1 MYSFAVKFSRLVL
14 CFFLSFSLLVVPARS
29 SDVPTSADTVSLFY
43 DPDFPLPAGQTLA
56 AYYTSKRYL
65 YVYREIVPI
74 EGGGNTF
81 FNVLGSNAGDYPEF
95 FGGIQTFKDGRP
107 NAAIF
112 SAWDKRAYCT
122 DCAPGSTETSK
133 QVSIVAKGLR
143 TETRPFGYQ
152 GTGITSLINNF
163 DWKYGEK
170 ISMLAVVEPTTNGYL
185 LSAAIK
191 RAALPWEFIIS
202 FNVPA
207 PFITGMPGNY
217 AFLQDFGGDP
227 KIKRSFLVGP
237 SILEDDAGSRVAF
250 TNVFVSAYNSSI
262 SSATRHSIELDG
274 SWIKVTTGIE
284 VQANTAKEYRFQLPK
299 PINLTDFTEGKLLLA
314 KQVVGKTLRNS
325 PIDVG
330 KIKKPNS
337 PVFSGINFVDNQ
349 VIVNVEI
356 GSSANRP
363 SRVFLVAPKLGIESS
378 NPLPGVIDG
387 NVAAW
392 KIDKGS
398 LQSGSQIQFE
408 VFGESDGI
416 QSDREK
422 GSFLLPD
429 LKNPNSV
436 TRKPSKPKSF
446 NFAVI
451 GNSALVTVRVST
463 GAAQMPSKAFLTS
476 ESLRIKRSRPIVG
489 DLTTSKAIYEIPITP
504 SMLGKKYPVLAY
516 LSNEKGESKS
526 LRGVITIPGGF
537 APPSLPSASS
547 TQSRSPRT
555 VVCGRANQ
563 TRAFEGT
570 KCPPGWK
577 KR

>member
-1 MYSFAVKFSRLVL
+1 MYSYAVKFSRLVL
-14 CFFLSFSLLVVPARS
+14 YFFLSLSLIVAPARA

-56 AYYTSKRYL
+56 SFYASKRYL
-65 YVYREIVPI
+65 YVYREIVPL

-81 FNVLGSNAGDYPEF
+81 FNMLGSNAGDYPEF

-112 SAWDKRAYCT
+112 SAWDKRGYCT
-122 DCAPGSTETSK
+122 DCAPGSTESSK
-133 QVSIVAKGLR
+133 QVSIIAKGLR

-152 GTGITSLINNF
+152 GTGITSLINDF

-170 ISMLAVVEPTTNGYL
+170 ISMLAVVEPTSNGYL

-191 RAALPWEFIIS
+191 RASLPWEFIIS

-237 SILEDDAGSRVAF
+237 SILEDDAGNKAAF
-250 TNVFVSAYNSSI
+250 TNVFVSAYNTSI
-262 SSATRHSIELDG
+262 STATRHSIELDG

-284 VQANTAKEYRFQLPK
+284 AQSNTSKEYRFQLPK
-299 PINLTDFTEGKLLLA
+299 PNNLADFTEGKLLLA
-314 KQVVGKTLRNS
+314 KQVLGKTLRNS
-325 PIDVG
+325 PIEVG
-330 KIKKPNS
+330 QFKKPNT
-337 PVFSGINFVDNQ
+337 PVFSGVNFVDNQ
-349 VIVNVEI
+349 VIVNVDI

-363 SRVFLVAPKLGIESS
+363 SRVFLVAPKLGIEPS
-378 NPLPGVIDG
+378 NPLLGVVEG
-387 NVAAW
+387 SMATW
-392 KIDKGS
+392 KINKGS
-398 LQSGSQIQFE
+398 LPSGSQVQFE
-408 VFGESDGI
+408 VFGENAGI
-416 QSDREK
+416 QSDRQK
-422 GSFLLPD
+422 GSFVLPD
-429 LKNPNSV
+429 LKNPTTV
-436 TRKPSKPKSF
+436 TRKPFQPKNF

-451 GNSALVTVRVST
+451 GNSALVTVQVST
-463 GAAQMPSKAFLTS
+463 GPAQMPSKAFLTS
-476 ESLRIKRSRPIVG
+476 ESLRITRNRPIVG
-489 DLTTSKAIYEIPITP
+489 DLTTNKAIYEIPITP
-504 SMLGKKYPVLAY
+504 SMLGKKYPVLVY

-526 LRGVITIPGGF
+526 LRGVVTIPGGF
-537 APPSLPSASS
+537 TPPSLPSAS
-547 TQSRSPRT
+547 TVQSRSPKT
-555 VVCGRANQ
+555 VICGRANQ

-570 KCPPGWK
+570 KCPPGWE